1 MGYTNYYYIKQE
13 ALKAGIPESYLN
25 TMRKLKK
32 LAAERKVDM
41 KFKHL
46 NKNEVV
52 IEGPCEWFVLSSQCE
67 PWEVGRS
74 FRFTKTRELD
84 YDPYVKVAIMAAI
97 NEGLVS
103 KWSFDCYADKVEDD
117 LCFKEA
123 VKIANEIGVEIAPTD
138 DGGDA

>member
-1 MGYTNYYYIKQE
+1 MGYTNYYYIKEE

-32 LAAERKVDM
+32 LAAERKIDM

-52 IEGPCEWFVLSSQCE
+52 IEGPCEWFVLAAKCL

-74 FRFTKTRELD
+74 FRFTKTQLYD

-103 KWSFDCYADKVEDD
+103 KWSCDCYTDNVDEDAG
-117 LCFKEA
+117 FKIA
-123 VKIANEIGVEIAPTD
+123 VQIANEIGVTVVRPD

>member
-13 ALKAGIPESYLN
+13 ALKSGIPESYLD

-46 NKNEVV
+46 NKKEVV

-103 KWSFDCYADKVEDD
+103 KWSFDCYADKVTDD
-117 LCFKEA
+117 ACFAEA
-123 VKIANEIGVEIAPTD
+123 VKIAGLVGVDVVEPD
-138 DGGDA
+138 SGD